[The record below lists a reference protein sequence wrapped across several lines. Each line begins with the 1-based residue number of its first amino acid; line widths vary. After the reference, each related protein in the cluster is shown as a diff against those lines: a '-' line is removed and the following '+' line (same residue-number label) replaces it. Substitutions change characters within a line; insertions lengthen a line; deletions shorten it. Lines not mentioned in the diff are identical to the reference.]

1 MSLESEALLSSLN
14 AELDNAR
21 SYRLAFVIL
30 ISMSIAFS
38 SIPVTDIDILMYTTR
53 LQF

>member
-14 AELDNAR
+14 AELNNAR

-38 SIPVTDIDILMYTTR
+38 SIPVTDIDILIIR
-53 LQF
+53 ELSSL